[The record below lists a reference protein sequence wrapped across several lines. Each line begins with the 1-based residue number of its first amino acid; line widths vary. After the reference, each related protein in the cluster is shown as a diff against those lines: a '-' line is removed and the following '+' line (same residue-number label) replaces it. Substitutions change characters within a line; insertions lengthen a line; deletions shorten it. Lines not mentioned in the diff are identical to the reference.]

1 MAIGCPRTHRPAAS
15 DGRNLR
21 RRAGSAAAGRLSAG
35 ERSGRAALA
44 AAVLAAT
51 HRAERIADLFCGA
64 GTFSLPLAVNGAR
77 VDAVDG
83 DAEALAALAQATRT
97 LPHVRCERRDL
108 FARPLAAA
116 ELNGYDAVVFDPPRS
131 GASAQASALAAS
143 AVPIVVAV
151 SCNADTFARDARLLA
166 AGGYRLARIT
176 PVDQFLWTP
185 HIELCAVFH
194 R

>member
-1 MAIGCPRTHRPAAS
+1 MVIFGGVPVQLPPGGFLQAS
-15 DGRNLR
+15 E
-21 RRAGSAAAGRLSAG
+21 AG
-35 ERSGRAALA
+35 ERALA

-116 ELNGYDAVVFDPPRS
+116 AELNGYDAVVFDPPRS

-151 SCNADTFARDARLLA
+151 SCNTDTFARDARLLA

>member
-1 MAIGCPRTHRPAAS
+1 MVIFGGVPVQLPPGGFLPAS
-15 DGRNLR
+15 E
-21 RRAGSAAAGRLSAG
+21 AG
-35 ERSGRAALA
+35 ERALA

-51 HRAERIADLFCGA
+51 HRVIQGRGRIADLFCGA

-83 DAEALAALAQATRT
+83 DTAALAALAQATRT

-151 SCNADTFARDARLLA
+151 SCNTDTFARDARLLA